1 MRLLYKFTGI
11 ILVMFLV
18 TGCGS
23 TTKGLDDQPKNNS
36 QQFADY
42 NVQLG
47 VGYMRQGDMPRAKQK
62 LLTALDK
69 APSWP
74 PALEAMAYFYQMTG
88 DSAKA
93 QNYYLKALNIAPHAG
108 ATLNNYGGFLCLQG
122 KYRESL
128 TYFDRAAADE
138 SYLKTAAVNEN
149 AGLCAAKIPDYKLAE
164 QYLQK
169 ALRQNPARLAPLIDL
184 ADMAE
189 QQGEYKV
196 ALDYLNLYAQQAD
209 LDARHEK
216 LRSTLMQ
223 KLPTRDLR

>member
-18 TGCGS
+18 TGCSS
-23 TTKGLDDQPKNNS
+23 TTKGLNDQPKNNS

-93 QNYYLKALNIAPHAG
+93 QNY
-108 ATLNNYGGFLCLQG
+108 
-122 KYRESL
+122 
-128 TYFDRAAADE
+128 
-138 SYLKTAAVNEN
+138 
-149 AGLCAAKIPDYKLAE
+149 
-164 QYLQK
+164 
-169 ALRQNPARLAPLIDL
+169 
-184 ADMAE
+184 
-189 QQGEYKV
+189 
-196 ALDYLNLYAQQAD
+196 
-209 LDARHEK
+209 
-216 LRSTLMQ
+216 
-223 KLPTRDLR
+223 